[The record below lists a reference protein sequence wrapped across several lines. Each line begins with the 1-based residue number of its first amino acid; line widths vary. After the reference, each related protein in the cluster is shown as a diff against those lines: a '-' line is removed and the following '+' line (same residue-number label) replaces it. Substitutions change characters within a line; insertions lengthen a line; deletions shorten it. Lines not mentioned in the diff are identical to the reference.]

1 MLTLLLYMEME
12 MAHPWPLSKAFLIA
26 SLRGL
31 EEIVSAPIARATIA
45 ITTI

>member
-1 MLTLLLYMEME
+1 MEMDHTWQ
-12 MAHPWPLSKAFLIA
+12 MYKAFLIA